1 MDIFFTRKTLQGQC
15 SCVTMNGRCKTMD
28 DNQYYQVFVNDAYF
42 FKVYPMDS
50 KINYGGALKTV
61 LSIF

>member
-1 MDIFFTRKTLQGQC
+1 
-15 SCVTMNGRCKTMD
+15 MD

-50 KINYGGALKTV
+50 KINYGGALKKCSV
-61 LSIF
+61 NILMYLRS